1 MNLDII
7 MTFNKTKPV
16 LLIGKK
22 KKKIIEKR

>member
-1 MNLDII
+1 MSLDQI

-22 KKKIIEKR
+22 KKKVIEKR